1 VADSRI
7 ITLEHTPNLSVLF
20 ARAALRSLR
29 PAAASSRA
37 AARQAD
43 PACPAGEGVALADVE
58 VRQAGVRIER
68 SRLAAYDRVCGF
80 VLGDVLP
87 PTYLHVLVFPLQVAL
102 MTGPGFPLPLPGLVH
117 IRNAIHV
124 HRPVHAGEILTLSS
138 RAESLR
144 PHATGTE
151 GAQPRGA
158 QVDLVSEARVGQELV
173 WEGASTYLARGVSVP
188 GQPEPSAPLL
198 MGLPADARE
207 GALWRVPADL
217 GRRYASVSG
226 DVNPIH
232 LSSLAARAMG
242 FRRALAHG
250 MWTKAHALA
259 ALESRLP
266 AAYAV
271 DVELSKPLFL
281 PSVVNLVVAA
291 QGTGWGFVVRPSAV
305 RPRERTGDH
314 LRGTLRPL

>member
-1 VADSRI
+1 MANPRI
-7 ITLEHTPNLSVLF
+7 VTLDHTPSLAALF
-20 ARAALRSLR
+20 GRAALSSLG
-29 PAAASSRA
+29 PARRHSPGRL
-37 AARQAD
+37 
-43 PACPAGEGVALADVE
+43 AGEVVSLTDVE
-58 VRQAGVRIER
+58 VRQPGVRVER

-80 VLGDVLP
+80 ALGDLLP

-102 MTGPGFPLPLPGLVH
+102 MAGPGFPLPLPGLVH
-117 IRNAIHV
+117 IRNRIVV
-124 HRPVHAGEILTLSS
+124 HRPVNAGETLTLSS

-173 WEGASTYLARGVSVP
+173 WEGASTYLARGVSVA
-188 GQPEPSAPLL
+188 GQPEPSSPV
-198 MGLPADARE
+198 MVDLPGDTRE
-207 GALWRVPADL
+207 KAVWRIPADL

-232 LSSLAARAMG
+232 LSSLSARALG

-259 ALESRLP
+259 AIAPRLP

-281 PSVVNLVVAA
+281 PSLVNLVVAE

-305 RPRERTGDH
+305 RPAERTRDH
-314 LRGTLRPL
+314 LRGTVRVP